1 MTRKGLTII
10 LLMVLNVIMFGK
22 LCSVVYILIEG
33 RPMFF
38 TKLRQ
43 RRTHEVSCSSAFRSF
58 RFKVVALQ
66 VISLKSMAISCK
78 S

>member
-22 LCSVVYILIEG
+22 LGSVVYILIEG

-38 TKLRQ
+38 TKLLQ
-43 RRTHEVSCSSAFRSF
+43 RRTNEVSCSSAFRSF
-58 RFKVVALQ
+58 RFKVVALR
-66 VISLKSMAISCK
+66 VISPKSKAISCK